1 MHIIKQAVVSLDM
14 KKSTYT
20 NFDVE
25 NFDKVPRFKVLNYVR
40 LSKHENIFAIG
51 YTPNWSEEVFVIE
64 KS

>member
-1 MHIIKQAVVSLDM
+1 MVSLDM

-51 YTPNWSEEVFVIE
+51 YTPNWSEEVFVI
-64 KS
+64 